1 MADSYWL
8 SEPAEPL
15 AGATPGGRADVVVIG
30 AGVTGC
36 SCALTL
42 AEGGL
47 RVRVHEARRV
57 ASGASGRNG
66 GFALR
71 GLAIS
76 YPTARER
83 FGPDGAKA
91 LWRLTERY
99 VERME
104 ELAGDALR
112 RVGSYRLADDE
123 ELDAVRAEFAAL
135 REDGLAAEWVDSFEP
150 PLDSL
155 YRGAILHPGDGS
167 LQPARWVRRLA
178 ALAVD
183 AGAEIVEDSRV
194 ESLEDLDADH
204 VVIATDGYTGGLL
217 ARPDEAIRPVR
228 GQVIVTEP
236 LDRTLYPRPHYA
248 RHGFDY
254 WQQTSDGRLVLG
266 GRRDKALEAEFTN
279 EEAVT
284 DQIQAELDAFA
295 AELLGGPPRIEH
307 RWSGIF
313 GATEDGLPLVGQVPG
328 RDGIWVSAGYS
339 GHGNVLGLACGELV
353 AQAILGSP
361 APELRF
367 FDPARL
373 LRSGSG

>member
-1 MADSYWL
+1 
-8 SEPAEPL
+8 
-15 AGATPGGRADVVVIG
+15 
-30 AGVTGC
+30 
-36 SCALTL
+36 
-42 AEGGL
+42 
-47 RVRVHEARRV
+47 VRVHEARRV

-83 FGPDGAKA
+83 FGPADAKA
-91 LWRLTERY
+91 LWGLTERSLD
-99 VERME
+99 RME

-123 ELDAVRAEFAAL
+123 ELDAVRAEFEAL
-135 REDGLAAEWVDSFEP
+135 REDGIASEWVDTLEP

-178 ALAVD
+178 ARAVA
-183 AGAEIVEDSRV
+183 AGAEIVEESRV
-194 ESLEDLDADH
+194 ESLDDLDADH
-204 VVIATDGYTGGLL
+204 VVIATDGYTSGLL
-217 ARPDEAIRPVR
+217 AELDEAIRPVR

-236 LDRTLYPRPHYA
+236 LSRTLYPRPHYA

-254 WQQTSDGRLVLG
+254 WQQTSDGRFVLG
-266 GRRDKALEAEFTN
+266 GRRDRDLEAEFTN
-279 EEAVT
+279 EEALT
-284 DQIQAELDAFA
+284 EPIQAELEAFA
-295 AELLGGPPRIEH
+295 GELLGEPPRIEH

-313 GATEDGLPLVGQVPG
+313 GSTEDQLPLAGRVPG
-328 RDGIWVSAGYS
+328 HDGVWVSAGYS
-339 GHGNVLGLACGELV
+339 GHGNVMGLVCGELV
-353 AQAILGSP
+353 AQAILGTP

-373 LRSGSG
+373 L